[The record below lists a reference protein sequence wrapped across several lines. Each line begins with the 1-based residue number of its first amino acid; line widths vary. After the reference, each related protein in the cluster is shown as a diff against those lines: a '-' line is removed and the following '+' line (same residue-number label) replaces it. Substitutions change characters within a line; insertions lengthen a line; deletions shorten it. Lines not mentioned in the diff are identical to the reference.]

1 MCADYWVSLNK
12 SRLPLGQG
20 AAGMTGS
27 SRKPLIHGHGVYLVG
42 PKHVLVIVGF
52 KWFPGDG
59 GPFGALGPCSGKG
72 VGGVKKS

>member
-1 MCADYWVSLNK
+1 MRRLLGVFEQVTPSRRPRSGRHDGKLARAPHPRAWSL
-12 SRLPLGQG
+12 P
-20 AAGMTGS
+20 
-27 SRKPLIHGHGVYLVG
+27 VG